1 MMKVGNWF
9 LTKGGF
15 YKLALSL
22 CVLCNLFPFPCVLW
36 HVLASFFWSFG
47 SKCLT
52 LCRIKGIYTPN
63 LRQNEQYIYSGAT
76 KII

>member
-15 YKLALSL
+15 YKLSLSL

-36 HVLASFFWSFG
+36 HVLASFFG
-47 SKCLT
+47 HLV
-52 LCRIKGIYTPN
+52 
-63 LRQNEQYIYSGAT
+63 QNV
-76 KII
+76 